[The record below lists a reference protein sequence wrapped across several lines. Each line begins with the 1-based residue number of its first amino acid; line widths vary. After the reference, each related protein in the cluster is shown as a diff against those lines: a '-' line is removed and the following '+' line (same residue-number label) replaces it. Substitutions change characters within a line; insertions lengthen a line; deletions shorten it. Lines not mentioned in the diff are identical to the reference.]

1 MVPSGI
7 VFVRYLRL
15 PLFILVQAIIS
26 QLNGCM
32 FLCSLFLCLLGCC
45 YTVEN
50 KFLKIPQTCTFFFFF
65 IFLKALWSVRGN
77 YTAEIKK
84 AIHVLSRQYLPALN
98 RKVCLQF
105 WITNFIFGPPQFF
118 QCLLKPL
125 KSQIANQ
132 QCSCLGSVW
141 QQLMLPWKPYI
152 LLGFSFFHE
161 CGQ

>member
-50 KFLKIPQTCTFFFFF
+50 KIPQTCTFFFH
-65 IFLKALWSVRGN
+65 FLKGFMECEGELHWRNKKGYSCIEQTIPASFKQESLFAILDNKLYFWSPIVFSML
-77 YTAEIKK
+77 TKTLEEPD
-84 AIHVLSRQYLPALN
+84 SQPAMFLL
-98 RKVCLQF
+98 R
-105 WITNFIFGPPQFF
+105 
-118 QCLLKPL
+118 QCLVAVDVTLEAL
-125 KSQIANQ
+125 YF
-132 QCSCLGSVW
+132 VRVFV
-141 QQLMLPWKPYI
+141 LP
-152 LLGFSFFHE
+152 
-161 CGQ
+161 